1 MFTGENNI
9 LDVGQ
14 ISEWNFMSHANES
27 VYPDY
32 CGQLNGSAGEF
43 FPPGRD
49 KTYVDFFT
57 PDLCRYKYECR
68 QNAQCTVV
76 EGGDK
81 IYLVILLNW

>member
-57 PDLCRYKYECR
+57 PDLCRYKYGYR

-76 EGGDK
+76 
-81 IYLVILLNW
+81 